1 VAEASPRVR
10 ILVASERLG
19 RETFVQRCEDLLRGT
34 EPDVDF
40 LLVLGGAPARRFLG
54 DGAPEGQRYWLRVW
68 ALRGLLWAGPGDVE
82 VLRKALADRSW
93 RVREM
98 AAKVVARHE
107 LDELLDDVSKLEQDS
122 VRRVRDVA
130 RRAAVAIVGAPA

>member
-1 VAEASPRVR
+1 
-10 ILVASERLG
+10 
-19 RETFVQRCEDLLRGT
+19 
-34 EPDVDF
+34 
-40 LLVLGGAPARRFLG
+40 VLGGAPARRFLG
-54 DGAPEGQRYWLRVW
+54 DGTPEGQRYWLRAW

-130 RRAAVAIVGAPA
+130 RRATVAIVGATA